1 MPAACCTTAA
11 AAESGLLLLV
21 MGVSGGLNGLQVDR
35 LSQTLR
41 LSFPV
46 AVRVRVVA
54 AAASVCCCY
63 FPYCCCCCVPAAV
76 LQLQVPLLYDTL
88 TLTSVSNA
96 DYNSEGPFRSRSS
109 LGTLSSVLFL
119 LQVQESLA
127 KPSPPAIQ
135 YYKLSQIRR
144 RGVLCTC
151 VFSVVVLSRR
161 SRIFFWKRF
170 ARRAS
175 TPNTRKG
182 VPEVRVP
189 TVLTHVGTAPQYVE
203 HSMFCSTN
211 RNCPNSSAA
220 FLFIAHSSEWSAER
234 TPSICW
240 H

>member
-109 LGTLSSVLFL
+109 LGTLSSV
-119 LQVQESLA
+119 A
-127 KPSPPAIQ
+127 
-135 YYKLSQIRR
+135 
-144 RGVLCTC
+144 
-151 VFSVVVLSRR
+151 
-161 SRIFFWKRF
+161 
-170 ARRAS
+170 
-175 TPNTRKG
+175 
-182 VPEVRVP
+182 VP
-189 TVLTHVGTAPQYVE
+189 TASAGIPSEAFPASHTVL
-203 HSMFCSTN
+203 
-211 RNCPNSSAA
+211 
-220 FLFIAHSSEWSAER
+220 
-234 TPSICW
+234 
-240 H
+240 